1 MLRMTNNKLVIRSIE
16 IKKEAKNVIFW
27 SFEKTYERKK
37 DIASMENN
45 IEIIGIVILV
55 KVDVMI

>member
-1 MLRMTNNKLVIRSIE
+1 MLYFDLLKKHMTE
-16 IKKEAKNVIFW
+16 E
-27 SFEKTYERKK
+27 K

>member
-1 MLRMTNNKLVIRSIE
+1 MLYFDLL
-16 IKKEAKNVIFW
+16 KKHMKE
-27 SFEKTYERKK
+27 EK

-45 IEIIGIVILV
+45 IEITGIVILV

>member
-1 MLRMTNNKLVIRSIE
+1 MLYFDLL
-16 IKKEAKNVIFW
+16 KKHMKE
-27 SFEKTYERKK
+27 EK
-37 DIASMENN
+37 DIGSMENN